1 MTDIKEVAA
10 KIAEEVANN
19 CGSVPQLTFPHI
31 YLGLKEFAASL
42 AAHEAAPQ
50 QEPVA
55 WVDERAIGWLKG
67 RGKSASITTPLQAH
81 KSVERPMPLYAA
93 PQQAQDKLD
102 AERWREMLM
111 RVGATRTEWV
121 GGGHM
126 FMVNIKPPS
135 NVMQGSVAQ
144 HFTAAID
151 AARKAKS

>member
-1 MTDIKEVAA
+1 MSA
-10 KIAEEVANN
+10 
-19 CGSVPQLTFPHI
+19 QLTQA
-31 YLGLKEFAASL
+31 LKEARRLGETNKVDEYRRALTELGRAYF
-42 AAHEAAPQ
+42 AAHE
-50 QEPVA
+50 
-55 WVDERAIGWLKG
+55 
-67 RGKSASITTPLQAH
+67 
-81 KSVERPMPLYAA
+81 AA

-102 AERWREMLM
+102 AERWRETLM

-151 AARKAKS
+151 EAIGKAQP